1 MRAILFI
8 LLILGIGML
17 VDGLYQEE
25 IARLKNSPEIK
36 YKIVPR
42 SQYYESIFGLGENM
56 YDELFDKEHDAR
68 SAGRYSSTT
77 LEEDNTEMER
87 FLPRPYI
94 DPR

>member
-8 LLILGIGML
+8 LLILGIVML

-25 IARLKNSPEIK
+25 IARLKNTPEIK

-42 SQYYESIFGLGENM
+42 SQYYESVFGLGENM

-68 SAGRYSSTT
+68 SAGRYSSNIMS
-77 LEEDNTEMER
+77 EESDMER